1 MKAVF
6 YFLFKIILLLSLP
19 FICLVRG
26 AVYLYEQQN
35 YGSWNSIF
43 GAAFLTTFLLIV
55 YMIFFYGRITGKV
68 GSLKRK
74 LWLAMILVI
83 GYGVHAL
90 YFFSEQNAKHSSVQK
105 EFTSLHPILRLSIS
119 TIIHLD
125 DGLIMTDANRQPEDY
140 RRMGLKS
147 KKNSLH
153 YKQKNGFVHAFDVRV
168 KNRSWVRNGLLQL
181 YFKAMGFN
189 TLRHGGTGD
198 HLHVSLTSRDR
209 PWAI

>member
-19 FICLVRG
+19 FISLVRG

-35 YGSWNSIF
+35 YGSWNAIF
-43 GAAFLTTFLLIV
+43 GAAIITTFLLIV

-74 LWLAMILVI
+74 LWLAMILVV
-83 GYGVHAL
+83 GYGIHAL
-90 YFFSEQNAKHSSVQK
+90 YFFTEQNAKHTSIQK

-125 DGLIMTDANRQPEDY
+125 EGLIMTDANRQPEDY
-140 RRMGLKS
+140 RKMGLKS
-147 KKNSLH
+147 KRNSLH
-153 YKQKNGFVHAFDVRV
+153 YKQKNGYVHAFDVRV
-168 KNRSWVRNGLLQL
+168 KNRSWIRNGLLQL

-198 HLHVSLTSRDR
+198 HLHISLTSRDR

>member
-1 MKAVF
+1 MKAIF
-6 YFLFKIILLLSLP
+6 YFIFRIILLLSLP

-43 GAAFLTTFLLIV
+43 GAALITTFLLIV
-55 YMIFFYGRITGKV
+55 YMIFFYGRMTGKV

-74 LWLAMILVI
+74 LWLALILVI

-90 YFFSEQNAKHSSVQK
+90 YFFSDQNAKHTSVQK

-125 DGLIMTDANRQPEDY
+125 EGLIMTDANRQPEDY
-140 RRMGLKS
+140 RKMGLKS

-153 YKQKNGFVHAFDVRV
+153 YKQKNGYVHAFDVRV
-168 KNRSWVRNGLLQL
+168 KNRSWIRNGLLQL

-198 HLHVSLTSRDR
+198 HLHISLTSRDR

>member
-1 MKAVF
+1 MKTIL
-6 YFLFKIILLLSLP
+6 YFIFKILLLVSLP
-19 FICLVRG
+19 FICFVRG
-26 AVYLYEQQN
+26 AVYLYEQQQ
-35 YGSWNSIF
+35 YGSWTAIF
-43 GAAFLTTFLLIV
+43 GGAILTTFLILV
-55 YMIFFYGRITGKV
+55 YLFFFYGKLTGEV
-68 GSLKRK
+68 GNFKRK
-74 LWLAMILVI
+74 LLLAFILVLV
-83 GYGVHAL
+83 YGSQAL
-90 YFFSEQNAKHSSVQK
+90 FFLSESNAKHSSVQK

-125 DGLIMTDANRQPEDY
+125 NGLIITDANRRPEDY
-140 RRMGLKS
+140 RKMGLKT

-153 YKQKNGFVHAFDVRV
+153 YPQKNGYVHAFDVRTN
-168 KNRSWVRNGLLQL
+168 NRNFIRNGLLQI

>member
-1 MKAVF
+1 MKTLL
-6 YFLFKIILLLSLP
+6 YFIFKIILLLSLP
-19 FICLVRG
+19 FICFVRG

-35 YGSWNSIF
+35 YGSWIAIF
-43 GAAFLTTFLLIV
+43 GAAGITTFLLII
-55 YMIFFYGRITGKV
+55 YMIFFYGSLTGKV
-68 GSLKRK
+68 GSLKKK
-74 LWLAMILVI
+74 LILSLILVM
-83 GYGVHAL
+83 GYGTHAL
-90 YFFSEQNAKHSSVQK
+90 YFFSEQNAKHNSVQK

-125 DGLIMTDANRQPEDY
+125 EGLIMTDANRQPEDY
-140 RRMGLKS
+140 RKMGLKS
-147 KKNSLH
+147 KKHSLH
-153 YKQKNGFVHAFDVRV
+153 YKQKNGFVHAFDVRT

-198 HLHVSLTSRDR
+198 HLHISLKSRDR

>member
-1 MKAVF
+1 MKAIF
-6 YFLFKIILLLSLP
+6 YFLCKIILLLSLP

-26 AVYLYEQQN
+26 AVYLYNEQN
-35 YGSWNSIF
+35 YGSWNAIL
-43 GAAFLTTFLLIV
+43 GAALITTFLLLL
-55 YMIFFYGRITGKV
+55 YMLFFYGKMTGKV
-68 GSLKRK
+68 GSFKRK
-74 LWLAMILVI
+74 MWLALILVL
-83 GYGVHAL
+83 GYGLHAL
-90 YFFSEQNAKHSSVQK
+90 YFFSDKNAKHPHVQK

-125 DGLIMTDANRQPEDY
+125 DGLIMTDANRLPEDY
-140 RRMGLKS
+140 RKMGLKS

-153 YKQKNGFVHAFDVRV
+153 YRQNNGYVHAFDVRV

-198 HLHVSLTSRDR
+198 HLHVSLRSRDR

>member
-1 MKAVF
+1 MKTIL
-6 YFLFKIILLLSLP
+6 YLLFKIVLLLSLP

-26 AVYLYEQQN
+26 AVYLYEVPE
-35 YGSWNSIF
+35 YDAWSAIF
-43 GAAFLTTFLLIV
+43 GASMITIFLLII
-55 YMIFFYGRITGKV
+55 YMIFLYGKLTGKV

-74 LWLAMILVI
+74 MWLAFVLVL

-90 YFFSEQNAKHSSVQK
+90 YFFSEQNAKHASVHQ

-125 DGLIMTDANRQPEDY
+125 DQLIMTDANRLPEDY

-147 KKNSLH
+147 KRHSLH
-153 YKQKNGFVHAFDVRV
+153 YKQKNGYVHAFDVRV
-168 KNRSWVRNGLLQL
+168 KNRSWLRNSLLQL
-181 YFKAMGFN
+181 YFKSMGFN

>member
-1 MKAVF
+1 MKTLL
-6 YFLFKIILLLSLP
+6 YFIFKIVLLLSLP
-19 FICLVRG
+19 FICFVRG
-26 AVYLYEQQN
+26 AVYLYEQQA
-35 YGSWNSIF
+35 YGSWMAIL
-43 GAAFLTTFLLIV
+43 GAAGITTFLLIV
-55 YMIFFYGRITGKV
+55 YMIFFYGSLTGKV
-68 GSLKRK
+68 GSLKKK
-74 LWLAMILVI
+74 LMLALILVL
-83 GYGVHAL
+83 GYGIHAL
-90 YFFSEQNAKHSSVQK
+90 YFFSEQNAKHTAVQK

-140 RRMGLKS
+140 RKMGLKS

-153 YKQKNGFVHAFDVRV
+153 YKQKNGFVHAFDVRT
-168 KNRSWVRNGLLQL
+168 KNRSWVRNGLLQF

-198 HLHVSLTSRDR
+198 HLHISLKSRDR

>member
-1 MKAVF
+1 MKTIL
-6 YFLFKIILLLSLP
+6 YLIFKIILLLSLP

-26 AVYLYEQQN
+26 AVYLYEHQA
-35 YGSWNSIF
+35 YGSWFSIF
-43 GAAFLTTFLLIV
+43 GAAGITTFLLII
-55 YMIFFYGRITGKV
+55 YMIFFYGSLTGKV
-68 GSLKRK
+68 GSLKNK
-74 LWLAMILVI
+74 LLVALILVI

-90 YFFSEQNAKHSSVQK
+90 YFFSEQNAKHSSVQS

-140 RRMGLKS
+140 RKMGLKS

-153 YKQKNGFVHAFDVRV
+153 YKQKNGYVHAFDVRV

-198 HLHVSLTSRDR
+198 HLHISLKSRDR

>member
-1 MKAVF
+1 MKTLL
-6 YFLFKIILLLSLP
+6 YYIFKIILLLSLP
-19 FICLVRG
+19 FISLVRG
-26 AVYLYEQQN
+26 AVYLYEHQN

-43 GAAFLTTFLLIV
+43 GAAIVTTFLLII
-55 YMIFFYGRITGKV
+55 YMLFFYGRITGKV

-90 YFFSEQNAKHSSVQK
+90 YFFSDQNAKHASVQK

-125 DGLIMTDANRQPEDY
+125 EGLIMTDANRQPEDY
-140 RRMGLKS
+140 RKMGLKS
-147 KKNSLH
+147 KRNSLH
-153 YKQKNGFVHAFDVRV
+153 YKQKNGYVHAFDIRV
-168 KNRSWVRNGLLQL
+168 KNRSWIRNGLLQL